1 MTSPSDR
8 IPGGELMNASSDEK
22 CRHCG
27 AALSRRTA
35 EGLCPACL
43 MSVALESAGDE
54 AATVPIPQA
63 GASHEE
69 ITPDAPTRFPAEEL
83 ASSMESRHT
92 PAGEEPSTF
101 PRRFGNYRLLGFLG
115 KGGMGSVYE
124 AEHLE
129 TGRRVA
135 LKMLGK
141 EIDSPDM
148 RQRFLREGRLAA
160 GVNHPNSLYVFGS
173 EEIEGTPVITMEIAG
188 SGTLQDRLQK
198 SGRLPVPE
206 AVDAILDVISGL
218 ESACARGVLHR
229 DIKPSNCFV
238 YPDGSVKVGDFG
250 LSVSTLAKTDTFVTA
265 TGIIMGTPA
274 YASPEQLRGD
284 ILDLRAD
291 IYSVGATLFTLLT
304 NRAPFEGDNAVQ
316 VVANAVNQKPP
327 SLSQFRADI
336 PPGLEQVVE
345 RCLAKEPEGRYPD
358 YAALRNDLL
367 RFSSMEPEPAS
378 LKIRVSAGWL
388 DYLIAFLVPYV
399 VFMLWVGPVELLLRP
414 VIEPSLYSAR
424 YYLALFGL
432 GFLYFALAEGIWGGG
447 PGKRLKGLRVVRPD
461 GRVPGVGRALVRILV
476 PILSIEGVRMPL
488 MIYFLR
494 GAEMTGAQNALFIL
508 VANGCAWIP
517 VLLTLT
523 ARRENGFAT
532 VWDLLSGTRVIVRP
546 KGTVRPSIKVI
557 RRPDRPEAG
566 AVTLGPYQV
575 TEELIPGEWLIAGDP
590 ILRRDVWLIR
600 QGDSAPSLTRRD
612 AARPGRFRWLQKIT
626 TAEATWD
633 AYEATRGVPLT
644 ELIKGGRRIPW
655 SSLRHWLHD
664 LASEL
669 WSASK
674 DKTLPDAISLDH
686 VWITEQGFAV
696 LLDRPWP
703 RVDRSAESISVTDLE
718 GRQRFLRA
726 VAECADTTS
735 LPLHARRVLQN
746 LTEGKFEKLSFLTGT
761 LRGLLD
767 RPAEMNR
774 PIRAASIFM
783 MPFYIWVLVFVG
795 LYQDFQK
802 IRGLSGSLGTFVAFS
817 LLGVLA
823 GIALI
828 QLIEVPFRTTVSQN
842 IFRLAVIDRTGH
854 LAQRS
859 KLLLRWAFAWFP
871 LVPFL
876 ILVTMWIGNET
887 MTAALILSVALVLV
901 WIGGAIYAA
910 LNPCRGLPDRFAG
923 TWVVRR

>member
-1 MTSPSDR
+1 
-8 IPGGELMNASSDEK
+8 MNASSENK
-22 CRHCG
+22 CRRCG
-27 AALSRRTA
+27 AALSRSSA

-43 MSVALESAGDE
+43 MSIALEAADGE
-54 AATVPIPQA
+54 AATVPIANVDVPQ
-63 GASHEE
+63 GAA
-69 ITPDAPTRFPAEEL
+69 TPDAPTRVAAEDPAPSL
-83 ASSMESRHT
+83 ESADAPGR
-92 PAGEEPSTF
+92 EEPSRF
-101 PRRFGNYRLLGFLG
+101 PRRFGSYRLLGFLG
-115 KGGMGSVYE
+115 QGGMGSVYE

-135 LKMLGK
+135 LKMLGRA
-141 EIDSPDM
+141 IDSPDM

-173 EEIEGTPVITMEIAG
+173 EEIEGRPVITMEIAG
-188 SGTLQDRLQK
+188 SGTLQDRLRE
-198 SGRLPVPE
+198 SGPLPVPE
-206 AVDAILDVISGL
+206 SVDAILDVISGL

-238 YPDGSVKVGDFG
+238 YADGSVKVGDFG
-250 LSVSTLAKTDTFVTA
+250 LSVSTLVRTDTFVT
-265 TGIIMGTPA
+265 TSGTIMGTPA

-284 ILDLRAD
+284 VLDLRAD

-327 SLSQFRADI
+327 SLSQFRSDI

-345 RCLAKEPEGRYPD
+345 RCLSKEPEGRYPD

-367 RFSSMEPEPAS
+367 PFSSREPEPAS

-399 VFMLWVGPVELLLRP
+399 AFMLWVGPVELLLRP
-414 VIEPSLYSAR
+414 VIDPSLYSAR

-432 GFLYFALAEGIWGGG
+432 GFLYFALAEGVWGGG
-447 PGKRLKGLRVVRPD
+447 PGKRLKGLRVVRPN
-461 GRVPGVGRALVRILV
+461 GRVPGIGRALVRILV
-476 PILSIEGVRMPL
+476 PILSIEGIRMPL
-488 MIYFLR
+488 MIFFLR
-494 GAEMTGAQNALFIL
+494 GAELTVAQNVVFIL
-508 VANGCAWIP
+508 SANVCAWIP

-546 KGTVRPSIKVI
+546 QGTVRPAVKVG
-557 RRPDRPEAG
+557 RRADRPQAD
-566 AVTLGPYQV
+566 AAMLGPYQV

-600 QGDSAPSLTRRD
+600 EGDTPPSLTRRD
-612 AARPGRFRWLQKIT
+612 TARPGRFRWLQKVT
-626 TAEATWD
+626 TAEGTWN
-633 AYEATRGVPLT
+633 AYEATRGIPLT
-644 ELIKGGRRIPW
+644 ELTQGGRRIPW

-669 WSASK
+669 WAASR
-674 DKTLPDAISLDH
+674 DETLPHAISLDH

-703 RVDRSAESISVTDLE
+703 RSARPAEAIPVTDLA
-718 GRQRFLRA
+718 GWQRFLKA

-767 RPAEMNR
+767 RPAEMNL
-774 PIRAASIFM
+774 PIRAASIFL
-783 MPFYIWVLVFVG
+783 MPSYIWVLVVVG
-795 LYQDFQK
+795 LYQDHQK
-802 IRGLSGSLGTFVAFS
+802 IQDLGGSLGTFLAFT
-817 LLGVLA
+817 LLGLLA
-823 GIALI
+823 GVALV
-828 QLIEVPFRTTVSQN
+828 QLIEVPFRKTVSQN
-842 IFRLAVIDRTGH
+842 TFRLAVIDENGH
-854 LAQRS
+854 PARRS
-859 KLLLRWAFAWFP
+859 KLLLRWAFTWLP

-876 ILVTMWIGNET
+876 ILVVVWVGNGQ
-887 MTAALILSVALVLV
+887 MTEAMILSFASVLV
-901 WIGGAIYAA
+901 WVGGAIYAA
-910 LNPCRGLPDRFAG
+910 LHPCRGLPDRFAG
-923 TWVVRR
+923 TRVVRR

>member
-1 MTSPSDR
+1 
-8 IPGGELMNASSDEK
+8 MNAFSEEK
-22 CRHCG
+22 CRRCG
-27 AALSRRTA
+27 AVLSRRSA

-43 MSVALESAGDE
+43 MSVALEPADDE
-54 AATVPIPQA
+54 AATVLIPTTDDPRA
-63 GASHEE
+63 ETA
-69 ITPDAPTRFPAEEL
+69 PDAPKRFRAEDPSSSTEL
-83 ASSMESRHT
+83 RAAPRT
-92 PAGEEPSTF
+92 GEPSEF
-101 PRRFGNYRLLGFLG
+101 PCRFGNYRLLGFLG
-115 KGGMGSVYE
+115 RGGMGSVYE

-135 LKMLGK
+135 LKMLG
-141 EIDSPDM
+141 EQIDSPVM

-188 SGTLQDRLQK
+188 SGTLHDRLEK
-198 SGRLPVPE
+198 RGPMPVPE

-265 TGIIMGTPA
+265 TGTIMGTPA

-284 ILDLRAD
+284 VLDLRAD

-304 NRAPFEGDNAVQ
+304 NRAPFTGDNAVQ

-327 SLSQFRADI
+327 PLSQFRTDI
-336 PPGLEQVVE
+336 PPGLEQVIE

-367 RFSSMEPEPAS
+367 PFSSREPEPAS

-399 VFMLWVGPVELLLRP
+399 AFMLWVGPVELLIRP
-414 VIEPSLYSAR
+414 VVEPSLYSAR

-432 GFLYFALAEGIWGGG
+432 GFLYFALAEGVWGGG
-447 PGKRLKGLRVVRPD
+447 PGKRLKGLRVVRPN

-476 PILSIEGVRMPL
+476 PILSAEGVRMPL
-488 MIYFLR
+488 MIYFFQ
-494 GAEMTGAQNALFIL
+494 GAEMTGTQNALFTL
-508 VANGCAWIP
+508 AANACPWIP

-532 VWDLLSGTRVIVRP
+532 VWDFLSGTRVVVKP
-546 KGTVRPSIKVI
+546 KGTLRPSVKVSEHSWC
-557 RRPDRPEAG
+557 PLENALS
-566 AVTLGPYQV
+566 LGPYQV
-575 TEELIPGEWLIAGDP
+575 TDELIPGEWLIAGDP

-600 QGDSAPSLTRRD
+600 QDDAPPSLTRRD
-612 AARPGRFRWLQKIT
+612 TARPGRFRWLQKIS
-626 TAEATWD
+626 TADATWH
-633 AYEATRGVPLT
+633 AYEATRGVPLR
-644 ELIKGGRRIPW
+644 ELIKDGRRIPW

-669 WSASK
+669 WDASR
-674 DKTLPDAISLDH
+674 DKTLPPAISLDH

-703 RVDRSAESISVTDLE
+703 RVDRPAEAIPATDLA
-718 GRQRFLRA
+718 GRQRFLKV

-746 LTEGKFEKLSFLTGT
+746 LAEGKFEKLSFLTGT

-774 PIRAASIFM
+774 AIRAASIFL
-783 MPFYIWVLVFVG
+783 MPSYIWVLVFVG
-795 LYQDFQK
+795 LFQDFQK
-802 IRGLSGSLGTFVAFS
+802 IQVWSGSLGTFVAFS

-854 LAQRS
+854 LARRS
-859 KLLLRWAFAWFP
+859 KLLLRWAFAWLP

-887 MTAALILSVALVLV
+887 MTPALILSVALVLV
-901 WIGGAIYAA
+901 WIGGAIYAT
-910 LNPCRGLPDRFAG
+910 LRPCRGLPDRFAG